1 MKTQLTFTKKSLWLL
16 AITFIT
22 TVSAFAQQVINATL
36 QHDGKTRQ
44 YRLYVPQS
52 YDATKPVPLILN
64 YHGFTNNIN
73 TQYNQSDFRQLAEDN
88 QFIFVTPQG
97 LGGFFSGWAI
107 NNNFGG
113 NEDDL
118 GFSDALINKI
128 QSDFNINEKRIYA
141 TGFSNGGFFS
151 YRLACELSP
160 RIAAV
165 ASVAGSM
172 TRRWIDNN
180 QCQPQHP
187 TAVLQITGTN
197 DGTISINGNGSNKPI
212 QDVMEYWSS
221 VNNGDATP
229 EVIQLGGGST
239 RSIWDNGDNGT
250 TAEFIKVQGKGHS
263 WNGGNVNT
271 SQEIWKFFSRF
282 DIDGE
287 IDPTTTPPTGET
299 CSGDVSSFPYS
310 ESFES
315 DLGQWSQSSSDD
327 LDWTRDSGGTP
338 SNSTGPSNGADGS
351 FYLYVEASGNN
362 AGFPNKRAIL
372 NSPCLNFSSLTTPTL
387 TFQYHMFGSAI
398 NSLTVEARTDNSGNW
413 SNVFSESGNQGDTW
427 NSTSVNL
434 SNFAGNANVQLR
446 FNVITGSGNNGWQS
460 DIAID
465 AIMIQ
470 DGSGNPNP
478 TPDCEALDFN
488 NFTITGFSNQD
499 NVGDFSIE
507 SGGAALSLS
516 NNTWKYIGLDYMV
529 TANTV
534 IEFDFSSTSQGEIHA
549 IGFENNNTLTSSRYF
564 KVHGTQNYGVTNFD
578 NYSSGTTTYVI
589 PVGNFYTGAMDRLVF
604 INDNDG
610 GSGNNS
616 LFSNVK
622 IYEGSCNGSLS
633 AKEVIA
639 QLDNKEALL
648 GTDDEGMNTIIMTP
662 NPTSDQFS
670 LHVNSKSTSEILISI
685 YNTIG
690 QKKYEARLHPGVNN
704 FSANNMELSSGIYV
718 VKIQSEGGK
727 DVVKK
732 LIVK

>member
-1 MKTQLTFTKKSLWLL
+1 MKTQLTFTKGSLFLL
-16 AITFIT
+16 ALTLMTTFST
-22 TVSAFAQQVINATL
+22 YAQQVINATL
-36 QHDGKTRQ
+36 QNDGRTRQ
-44 YRLYVPQS
+44 YRLYVPAS
-52 YDATKPVPLILN
+52 YDASKPAPLILN
-64 YHGFTNNIN
+64 FHGFTNNID

-107 NNNFGG
+107 NNSFGG

-128 QSDFNINEKRIYA
+128 QEDFNINEKRIYA

-172 TRRWIDNN
+172 TRVWINNN

-197 DGTISINGNGSNKPI
+197 DNVIGINGNGTNEPI

-221 VNNGDATP
+221 VNNGDPTP
-229 EVIQLGGGST
+229 DVIQLGGGST

-250 TAEFIKVQGKGHS
+250 TAEFIRVQGKGHS

-282 DIDGE
+282 DIDGA
-287 IDPTTTPPTGET
+287 IDPTTPPPPPGET
-299 CSGDVSSFPYS
+299 CSGDISSFPYN

-315 DLGQWSQSSSDD
+315 SLGQWSQSSNDD
-327 LDWTRDSGGTP
+327 LNWTRDSGGTP
-338 SNSTGPSNGADGS
+338 SNSTGPSNGANGS
-351 FYLYVEASGNN
+351 FYLYVEASGNGT
-362 AGFPNKRAIL
+362 GFPNKRAIL
-372 NSPCLNFSSLTTPTL
+372 NSPCLNFTGVDSPRLN
-387 TFQYHMFGSAI
+387 FQYHMFGSAI
-398 NSLTVEARTDNSGNW
+398 NTLTVEARTDNSGTW
-413 SNVFSESGNQGDTW
+413 SSVFSESGNQGNTW
-427 NSTSVNL
+427 NTASIDLVAY
-434 SNFAGNANVQLR
+434 AGEASVQLR
-446 FNVITGSGNNGWQS
+446 FNVVTGTGNSGWQS

-465 AIMIQ
+465 AVSIQ
-470 DGSGNPNP
+470 NGTVDPGPVCDSIN
-478 TPDCEALDFN
+478 FN
-488 NFTITGFSNQD
+488 EVTITSFSNQD
-499 NVGDFSIE
+499 NAGNFSIE
-507 SGGAALSLS
+507 NGGAALSLS
-516 NNTWKYIGLDYMV
+516 NNTWKYIGLDYTV

-549 IGFENNNTLTSSRYF
+549 VGFENNNTLTASRYF

-578 NYSSGTTTYVI
+578 NYSSGTTRYVI
-589 PVGNFYTGAMDRLVF
+589 PVGNFYTGTMDRVVF

-616 LFSNVK
+616 IFSNVK
-622 IYEGSCNGSLS
+622 IYEGSCNGIS
-633 AKEVIA
+633 AREVIA
-639 QLDNKEALL
+639 GLGNKQSIL
-648 GTDDEGMNTIIMTP
+648 GNEDEGIGAIKMIP
-662 NPTSDQFS
+662 NPTSDLFS
-670 LHVNSKSTSEILISI
+670 LNVSSKNTTETRITI
-685 YNTIG
+685 YTTLG

-704 FSANNMELSSGIYV
+704 FSANNLALSSGIYII
-718 VKIQSEGGK
+718 KIQSKGDE
-727 DVVKK
+727 DVTKK
-732 LIVK
+732 LIIQ

>member
-1 MKTQLTFTKKSLWLL
+1 MKTQLTLTKRSLWLL

-22 TVSAFAQQVINATL
+22 TVAMHAQQVINATL
-36 QHDGKTRQ
+36 QNDGRTRQ
-44 YRLYVPQS
+44 YRLYVPAS
-52 YDATKPVPLILN
+52 YDASKPAPLILN
-64 YHGFTNNIN
+64 FHGFTNNID

-107 NNNFGG
+107 NNSFGG

-128 QSDFNINEKRIYA
+128 QEDFNINEKRIYA

-172 TRRWIDNN
+172 TRIWIDRG

-197 DGTISINGNGSNKPI
+197 DNVISINGNGSNEPI

-221 VNNGDATP
+221 VNNGDPTP

-250 TAEFIKVQGKGHS
+250 TAEFIRVQGKGHS

-299 CSGDVSSFPYS
+299 CSGDISSFPYS

-315 DLGQWSQSSSDD
+315 NIGQWSQSSNDD
-327 LDWTRDSGGTP
+327 LNWTRDSGGTP
-338 SNSTGPSNGADGS
+338 SSNTGPSNGADGS
-351 FYLYVEASGNN
+351 FYLYVEASGNGT
-362 AGFPNKRAIL
+362 GFPNKRAIL
-372 NSPCLNFSSLTTPTL
+372 NSPCLDFTGIDSPRLN
-387 TFQYHMFGSAI
+387 FQYHMFGSAI
-398 NSLTVEARTDNSGNW
+398 NNLTIEVRTNNQGDWTS
-413 SNVFSESGNQGDTW
+413 VFSRNGNQGNIW
-427 NSTSVNL
+427 NAADVDL
-434 SNFAGNANVQLR
+434 AAYAGNDSVQLR
-446 FNVITGSGNNGWQS
+446 FNVVTGSGNSGWQS

-465 AIMIQ
+465 AVTIQ
-470 DGSGNPNP
+470 NGSVDPGPACDSIN
-478 TPDCEALDFN
+478 FN
-488 NFTITGFSNQD
+488 DFTITSFSNQD
-499 NVGDFSIE
+499 NAGNFSIE
-507 SGGAALSLS
+507 NGGDALSLS
-516 NNTWKYIGLDYMV
+516 NNTWKYIGLDYTV

-549 IGFENNNTLTSSRYF
+549 VGFENNNTLTSSRYF

-578 NYSSGTTTYVI
+578 NYAGGTTTYVI

-616 LFSNVK
+616 IFSNVK
-622 IYEGSCNGSLS
+622 IYEGSCDGSLVVERS
-633 AKEVIA
+633 GFDRETAI
-639 QLDNKEALL
+639 L
-648 GTDDEGMNTIIMTP
+648 GTEDEGVTSFTALYP

-670 LHVNSKSTSEILISI
+670 LNINSKSIKEIRVTI
-685 YNTIG
+685 YTTLG
-690 QKKYEARLHPGVNN
+690 QKKYETRLNPGVNN
-704 FSANNMELSSGIYV
+704 FSANSLALAHGIYI
-718 VKIQSEGGK
+718 VKIQSEGEE
-727 DVVKK
+727 DIVKK
-732 LIVK
+732 LVVN